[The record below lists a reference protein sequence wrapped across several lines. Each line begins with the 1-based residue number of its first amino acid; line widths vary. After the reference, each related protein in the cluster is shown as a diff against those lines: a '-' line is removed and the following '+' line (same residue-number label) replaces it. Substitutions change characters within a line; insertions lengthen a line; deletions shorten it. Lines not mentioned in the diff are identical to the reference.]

1 MSGPDHALQGDA
13 LAEALEGDMKASLG
27 VFLLDG
33 EGEGEDGGEG
43 LHAGGSEQNQEGPP
57 VDWDQHLPRIGS
69 VRGLD
74 LHLEAVQARGV
85 LRAAA
90 GALRGYLREQT
101 DRVLGEWDRDAEAV
115 SGGVTS
121 AMQYHGVTSD
131 GAAEFR
137 VALGTLKVLE
147 TSLDLLTTRHTAG

>member
-1 MSGPDHALQGDA
+1 MGSISGPDHALQGDA

-33 EGEGEDGGEG
+33 EGEG
-43 LHAGGSEQNQEGPP
+43 LHAGGGERNQEGPP

-90 GALRGYLREQT
+90 GALRGYLGEQT